1 MKKSRLYSCELKRYR
16 QVTPSLCAVCPR
28 VMKCRSFLAWHR
40 VFRSDYM
47 DFVLDICKK
56 FPDKYTMEV
65 SFMAE
70 KQTFVQI
77 VDLTSGAIERV
88 VNLAEIEAM
97 SAEEKLALSRNKTL
111 FVVTHRLEPIV
122 RVELKKSAITEPMQ
136 FASLSTETPVE
147 EPIKEITKDPL
158 AAPKGKT
165 KKK

>member
-1 MKKSRLYSCELKRYR
+1 
-16 QVTPSLCAVCPR
+16 
-28 VMKCRSFLAWHR
+28 
-40 VFRSDYM
+40 
-47 DFVLDICKK
+47 
-56 FPDKYTMEV
+56 
-65 SFMAE
+65 MAE